1 LELFAE
7 MRMRGSTIRI
17 IGGLFPDPITAFG
30 RSRSPRPSRTSD
42 LDAFSHP
49 GRLARS
55 RACWNQSAAP
65 MFTTPVNTHAV
76 DITDLVVDLMGSSEI
91 LVGPGAG
98 F

>member
-1 LELFAE
+1 
-7 MRMRGSTIRI
+7 
-17 IGGLFPDPITAFG
+17 
-30 RSRSPRPSRTSD
+30 
-42 LDAFSHP
+42 
-49 GRLARS
+49 
-55 RACWNQSAAP
+55 